1 MTKQKETK
9 IRVKDDVTAA
19 TGEKCSKYAFIYV
32 AGRRLV
38 DAAAVDGSAAGNDCI
53 KECID
58 ADVSYSKYALHKSP
72 SLQPVPCNGV
82 TLIDGETCTMHR
94 HAMKPIGTTP
104 SVKDEHSAYA
114 HRLCLDCEWALH
126 THHPTPYITA
136 HFKCDT
142 TVFTGNVHVDRSLV
156 NETLVLKKRSS
167 TTIDGCLTVCVQHSS
182 CLVRARTDHWYAWV

>member
-1 MTKQKETK
+1 MQNSFCGIRVLVDSAHSLVTEEPDTTTTTTTKTTKKPVTNMTKQKETK

-114 HRLCLDCEWALH
+114 HRLCLDCE
-126 THHPTPYITA
+126 
-136 HFKCDT
+136 
-142 TVFTGNVHVDRSLV
+142 
-156 NETLVLKKRSS
+156 
-167 TTIDGCLTVCVQHSS
+167 
-182 CLVRARTDHWYAWV
+182 